1 LNTDNVV
8 YFSAFAR
15 AKPEQNVVHE
25 LLTSVVNDYND
36 KLTTY
41 NINVE
46 DPTIAF
52 DIATIQYLLRG
63 MAHRSQGEEHPSQII
78 LNTLRGNMLGF

>member
-1 LNTDNVV
+1 MSTDNVV
-8 YFSAFAR
+8 YFSSFSR
-15 AKPEQNVVHE
+15 PKPLQNVVHE
-25 LLTSVVNDYND
+25 LLTSVVEDYNVR
-36 KLTTY
+36 LSSF

-52 DIATIQYLLRG
+52 DIATIQYLLHG

-78 LNTLRGNMLGF
+78 LNKLRGNMLGF

>member
-1 LNTDNVV
+1 MNTDNVV
-8 YFSAFAR
+8 YLSAFAR
-15 AKPEQNVVHE
+15 AKPEQNVVNE
-25 LLTSVVNDYND
+25 LLTSVVNNYND
-36 KLTTY
+36 KLTAF

-63 MAHRSQGEEHPSQII
+63 MAHRSQGEEHPSQTI

>member
-1 LNTDNVV
+1 LSTDNVV
-8 YFSAFAR
+8 YFSTYSRF
-15 AKPEQNVVHE
+15 KPEQNVVNE
-25 LLTSVVNDYND
+25 LLTSVVQDYND
-36 KLTTY
+36 KLSFY

-63 MAHRSQGEEHPSQII
+63 MAHRSQGEEHPSQTI
-78 LNTLRGNMLGF
+78 LNTLRSNMLGF

>member
-1 LNTDNVV
+1 MNTDNVV
-8 YFSAFAR
+8 YISAFAR
-15 AKPEQNVVHE
+15 SKPQQNVVHD
-25 LLTSVVNDYND
+25 LLTSVVDDYNGR
-36 KLTTY
+36 LASY

-52 DIATIQYLLRG
+52 DVATIQYLLQG

-78 LNTLRGNMLGF
+78 LNKLRGNMLGF

>member
-1 LNTDNVV
+1 MSIDNVV
-8 YFSAFAR
+8 YFSDFAR
-15 AKPEQNVVHE
+15 SKPLQNVVHD
-25 LLTSVVNDYND
+25 LLTSVVQDYNGR
-36 KLTTY
+36 LTAF

-52 DIATIQYLLRG
+52 DVATIQYLLHG

-78 LNTLRGNMLGF
+78 LNKLRVNMLGF

>member
-1 LNTDNVV
+1 MSTDNVV
-8 YFSAFAR
+8 YFSTYSRF
-15 AKPEQNVVHE
+15 KPEQNVVNE
-25 LLTSVVNDYND
+25 LLTSVVQDYND
-36 KLTTY
+36 KLSFY

-63 MAHRSQGEEHPSQII
+63 MAHRSQGEEHPSQTI
-78 LNTLRGNMLGF
+78 LNTLRSNMLGF

>member
-1 LNTDNVV
+1 MNTDNVV

-15 AKPEQNVVHE
+15 SKPEQNVVNE
-25 LLTSVVNDYND
+25 LLTSVVQDYNA
-36 KLTTY
+36 KLAFY

-52 DIATIQYLLRG
+52 DVATIQYLLHG
-63 MAHRSQGEEHPSQII
+63 MAHRSQGEEHPSQTI
-78 LNTLRGNMLGF
+78 LNTLRGKMLGF

>member
-8 YFSAFAR
+8 YISAFAR
-15 AKPEQNVVHE
+15 SKPQQNIVYE
-25 LLTSVVNDYND
+25 LLTSVVQDYNGR
-36 KLTTY
+36 LSSY

-52 DIATIQYLLRG
+52 DVATIQYLLHG

-78 LNTLRGNMLGF
+78 LNKLRVNMLGF

>member
-1 LNTDNVV
+1 MNTDNVV

-15 AKPEQNVVHE
+15 SKPQQNVVHD
-25 LLTSVVNDYND
+25 LLTSVVDNYNE
-36 KLTTY
+36 KLSDF
-41 NINVE
+41 NVNVE

-63 MAHRSQGEEHPSQII
+63 MAHRSQGEEHPSQTI
-78 LNTLRGNMLGF
+78 LNSLRGSMLGF

>member
-8 YFSAFAR
+8 YLSAFAKH
-15 AKPEQNVVHE
+15 KPEQNVVND
-25 LLTSVVNDYND
+25 LLSSVVQDYKD
-36 KLTTY
+36 KLAFY

-52 DIATIQYLLRG
+52 DVATIQYLLHG
-63 MAHRSQGEEHPSQII
+63 MAHRSQGETHPSQTI